1 MKQKRNTAL
10 IDDDTLEQVVLR
22 PDPTDPRLT
31 RVVESMDQHGQK
43 QQTRVIFERPL
54 TIYLNETE
62 IVTAMT
68 IGDHPEVL
76 AVGYLINQRIL
87 RAEDSITSVEYEDD
101 IDVVVVRTAQPVA
114 FQNKLKKRTLTS
126 GCAQGTVFGDMMDA
140 LQGVEL
146 PKGPTLRTTEL
157 SALLRTIAGIPSLY
171 LEAGA
176 IHGCALCTN
185 VAPLLYVEDVGRHN
199 AVDKIAGHMHLNN
212 IDGQDKIFF
221 TTGRLTSEM
230 VIKTIAM
237 GVPILVSRSGLT
249 HWGVELAQEF
259 GLTLIARAKGNRF
272 TAVSGLDRLVF
283 DDQDIGEL
291 GS

>member
-10 IDDDTLEQVVLR
+10 IDDDTLAQVILR

-43 QQTRVIFERPL
+43 QQTRVIVERPL

-101 IDVVVVRTAQPVA
+101 IDVVVVRTAHPVA

-140 LQGVEL
+140 C
-146 PKGPTLRTTEL
+146 K
-157 SALLRTIAGIPSLY
+157 ALNYQKVQHFDHRVVGIA
-171 LEAGA
+171 
-176 IHGCALCTN
+176 TN
-185 VAPLLYVEDVGRHN
+185 YCWHS
-199 AVDKIAGHMHLNN
+199 KSI
-212 IDGQDKIFF
+212 
-221 TTGRLTSEM
+221 S
-230 VIKTIAM
+230 
-237 GVPILVSRSGLT
+237 
-249 HWGVELAQEF
+249 
-259 GLTLIARAKGNRF
+259 
-272 TAVSGLDRLVF
+272 
-283 DDQDIGEL
+283 
-291 GS
+291 

>member
-1 MKQKRNTAL
+1 
-10 IDDDTLEQVVLR
+10 
-22 PDPTDPRLT
+22 
-31 RVVESMDQHGQK
+31 MDQHGQK
-43 QQTRVIFERPL
+43 QQTRVIVERPL

-101 IDVVVVRTAQPVA
+101 IDVVVVRTAHPVA

-146 PKGPTLRTTEL
+146 PEGPTLRTTEL

-176 IHGCALCTN
+176 IHGCALVPTSPLCCTWRMLA
-185 VAPLLYVEDVGRHN
+185 VTMPSIKLLG
-199 AVDKIAGHMHLNN
+199 
-212 IDGQDKIFF
+212 
-221 TTGRLTSEM
+221 TCT
-230 VIKTIAM
+230 
-237 GVPILVSRSGLT
+237 
-249 HWGVELAQEF
+249 
-259 GLTLIARAKGNRF
+259 
-272 TAVSGLDRLVF
+272 
-283 DDQDIGEL
+283 
-291 GS
+291 

>member
-10 IDDDTLEQVVLR
+10 IDDDTLAQVILR

-43 QQTRVIFERPL
+43 QQTRVIVERPL

-76 AVGYLINQRIL
+76 AVGYLINQLDL

-101 IDVVVVRTAQPVA
+101 IDVVVVRTAHPVA

-126 GCAQGTVFGDMMDA
+126 GCAQGTVFGDMDA

-146 PKGPTLRTTEL
+146 PEGPTLFGPPSCRHCYG
-157 SALLRTIAGIPSLY
+157 LLLAFQVYILRQVRSM
-171 LEAGA
+171 
-176 IHGCALCTN
+176 
-185 VAPLLYVEDVGRHN
+185 VAPFVPTSPLCCTWRMLAVTMPSIKLLG
-199 AVDKIAGHMHLNN
+199 
-212 IDGQDKIFF
+212 
-221 TTGRLTSEM
+221 TCT
-230 VIKTIAM
+230 
-237 GVPILVSRSGLT
+237 
-249 HWGVELAQEF
+249 
-259 GLTLIARAKGNRF
+259 
-272 TAVSGLDRLVF
+272 
-283 DDQDIGEL
+283 
-291 GS
+291 